1 MGFGKPPNE
10 NQAGAGSGRSG
21 HSGQVELREGKSAQ
35 RVAAAGRHGQAV
47 KRISGKDGNLRP
59 QAYRRYVTK
68 GSCLI
73 SRQGQPQRPDGQPV
87 VSILEVPSDD
97 ESRGDER
104 TYVDTEPT
112 IILSAAALSGLSK
125 SAALPD
131 IPADERRQKRPGS
144 AQQESM
150 DAGMEDRSA
159 KEHAASHLS
168 ATAMLAAAGRTFAEP
183 HQQPQSAEASTQN
196 IHRSPIFHRMNISS
210 IERI

>member
-1 MGFGKPPNE
+1 MNGIYGKESNP
-10 NQAGAGSGRSG
+10 
-21 HSGQVELREGKSAQ
+21 
-35 RVAAAGRHGQAV
+35 
-47 KRISGKDGNLRP
+47 RP
-59 QAYRRYVTK
+59 QAYVTR

-144 AQQESM
+144 AVQESI
-150 DAGMEDRSA
+150 DTGMEDCSA

-168 ATAMLAAAGRTFAEP
+168 ATAMFATAGLTFID
-183 HQQPQSAEASTQN
+183 PQSAEASRQA
-196 IHRSPIFHRMNISS
+196 RLFPINTDS
-210 IERI
+210 IERIPP